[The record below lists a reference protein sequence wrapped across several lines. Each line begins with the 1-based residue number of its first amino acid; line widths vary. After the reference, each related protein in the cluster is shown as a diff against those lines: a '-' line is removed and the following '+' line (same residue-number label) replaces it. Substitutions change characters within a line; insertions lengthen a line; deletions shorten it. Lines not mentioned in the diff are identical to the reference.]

1 MGFLDNSTNNI
12 IIDAV
17 LTDTGRAF
25 LARNDGSFS
34 IVKFALG
41 DDEVDY
47 STIQK
52 YGRTVGKERIE
63 KNTPVLEAETMGDYA
78 LKHRLISHSNPNLI
92 RLPNLGLTGEGSRT
106 FSMARK
112 GAVGG
117 IVSVEKTILQKIA
130 DESTIDQ
137 ELTDKSFI
145 VRLNNFFLQLSGLT
159 PDNVDQDSIATY
171 IVLPDERTTT
181 GQIGAQVTLAL
192 ETKSITNSQFS
203 IYGNV
208 TDKNVIATIITV
220 AGVQSG
226 AVLSLNVN
234 ISKT

>member
-1 MGFLDNSTNNI
+1 M
-12 IIDAV
+12 
-17 LTDTGRAF
+17 
-25 LARNDGSFS
+25 
-34 IVKFALG
+34 
-41 DDEVDY
+41 
-47 STIQK
+47 
-52 YGRTVGKERIE
+52 
-63 KNTPVLEAETMGDYA
+63 
-78 LKHRLISHSNPNLI
+78 
-92 RLPNLGLTGEGSRT
+92 
-106 FSMARK
+106 
-112 GAVGG
+112 
-117 IVSVEKTILQKIA
+117 
-130 DESTIDQ
+130 
-137 ELTDKSFI
+137 
-145 VRLNNFFLQLSGLT
+145 QLSGLT

-171 IVLPDERTTT
+171 IVLPDERTT